1 MKFFCKNII
10 YYNKYIME
18 NYIGNS
24 NQFDNNNVP
33 LNQQSPNMFGM
44 GTMGSMGDMGGM
56 GGMNNNPQSS
66 PLFNQPSNLPS
77 TGFGNNFGSQSS
89 NPIMSIDPTLL
100 NGTSLDDT
108 PNLSS
113 GFNNPNPGSNFVPVQ
128 TTKSGEMS
136 SKDPKLIKSV
146 AREIINGLKENN
158 MSLYDNSSINSYRGG
173 GKTSNDDCDDD
184 DNYSSNSSNKSNKGN
199 KGRSKSKNKV
209 KEVVETIEDFVIDGE
224 TNGTKS
230 YSDYAGWFFDECFN
244 YKDFLVLFILYFVL
258 SQEMIKDFF
267 AKYFSSL
274 NPDYEGKIG
283 VQGVIIY
290 GLILTVLFMV
300 VRKLF

>member
-1 MKFFCKNII
+1 
-10 YYNKYIME
+10 ME
-18 NYIGNS
+18 NYMGNS
-24 NQFDNNNVP
+24 IQFDNNNVSS
-33 LNQQSPNMFGM
+33 NQQSPNMFGM
-44 GTMGSMGDMGGM
+44 GTMGGM
-56 GGMNNNPQSS
+56 SGMNNNPQSS
-66 PLFNQPSNLPS
+66 PLFNQPPNLPS

-113 GFNNPNPGSNFVPVQ
+113 RFVGTGFSPNFVSTQ
-128 TTKSGEMS
+128 SGGMS
-136 SKDPKLIKSV
+136 SQDPKLIKSV

-173 GKTSNDDCDDD
+173 GKTTNDDCDDD
-184 DNYSSNSSNKSNKGN
+184 DNYSRMSNKSNKGN
-199 KGRSKSKNKV
+199 KGKSKSKNKV
-209 KEVVETIEDFVIDGE
+209 KEVVETIEDFIIDGE

-290 GLILTVLFMV
+290 GLVLTVLFMV
-300 VRKLF
+300 VRKFF

>member
-1 MKFFCKNII
+1 M
-10 YYNKYIME
+10 
-18 NYIGNS
+18 GNS
-24 NQFDNNNVP
+24 IQFDNNNVSSS
-33 LNQQSPNMFGM
+33 QQSPNMFGM
-44 GTMGSMGDMGGM
+44 GSMGGM
-56 GGMNNNPQSS
+56 SGMNNNPQSS

-113 GFNNPNPGSNFVPVQ
+113 GFVGTGFSPNFVPTQSVQ
-128 TTKSGEMS
+128 STQSKGMS
-136 SKDPKLIKSV
+136 SQDPKLIKSV

-173 GKTSNDDCDDD
+173 GKTTNDDDCDDD
-184 DNYSSNSSNKSNKGN
+184 DNYSSHSSNKSNKGN
-199 KGRSKSKNKV
+199 KGNKGKSKNKV

>member
-1 MKFFCKNII
+1 
-10 YYNKYIME
+10 ME
-18 NYIGNS
+18 NYTGNS
-24 NQFDNNNVP
+24 IQFDNNNVS
-33 LNQQSPNMFGM
+33 LNQQSPNMFNTDGM
-44 GTMGSMGDMGGM
+44 GNIGNIGNM

-66 PLFNQPSNLPS
+66 QLFNQPSNPL
-77 TGFGNNFGSQSS
+77 
-89 NPIMSIDPTLL
+89 MSVDPRLL
-100 NGTSLDDT
+100 NGTSLDDAS
-108 PNLSS
+108 NS
-113 GFNNPNPGSNFVPVQ
+113 GLGFTGSNFIPAQSV
-128 TTKSGEMS
+128 GMS
-136 SKDPKLIKSV
+136 SQDPKLIKSV

-173 GKTSNDDCDDD
+173 KNINDDDCDDD
-184 DNYSSNSSNKSNKGN
+184 NYLPHSSNKSNKS
-199 KGRSKSKNKV
+199 KSKSKNKV

-224 TNGTKS
+224 TDGTKS

-267 AKYFSSL
+267 SKYFSSL

-290 GLILTVLFMV
+290 GLVLTVLFMV
-300 VRKLF
+300 VRKFF

>member
-1 MKFFCKNII
+1 M
-10 YYNKYIME
+10 
-18 NYIGNS
+18 GNS
-24 NQFDNNNVP
+24 NQFDNNNVS

-44 GTMGSMGDMGGM
+44 GSMGSMSGM
-56 GGMNNNPQSS
+56 GGMNNNSQSS

-89 NPIMSIDPTLL
+89 NPLMSIDSTLL
-100 NGTSLDDT
+100 NGTNLDDT

-113 GFNNPNPGSNFVPVQ
+113 GFVSSNFIPTQSVQ
-128 TTKSGEMS
+128 STQSGGVS

-173 GKTSNDDCDDD
+173 GKTGNDDDCDD

-199 KGRSKSKNKV
+199 KNKSKSKNKV

>member
-1 MKFFCKNII
+1 M
-10 YYNKYIME
+10 
-18 NYIGNS
+18 GNS
-24 NQFDNNNVP
+24 IQYDNNNVSS
-33 LNQQSPNMFGM
+33 NQQSPNMFGM
-44 GTMGSMGDMGGM
+44 GSMGGM
-56 GGMNNNPQSS
+56 SGMGGVNNNPQSP

-89 NPIMSIDPTLL
+89 NPMMTIDPILL
-100 NGTSLDDT
+100 NGTSLDDI

-113 GFNNPNPGSNFVPVQ
+113 GFEGSNFVPGQ
-128 TTKSGEMS
+128 LAQSGGMS
-136 SKDPKLIKSV
+136 SQDPKLIKSV

-158 MSLYDNSSINSYRGG
+158 MSLYDNSSINSYRGE
-173 GKTSNDDCDDD
+173 KTTNDDCDDD
-184 DNYSSNSSNKSNKGN
+184 ENYSRMSNKSNKGN
-199 KGRSKSKNKV
+199 KGKSKLKNKV

-300 VRKLF
+300 VRKFF